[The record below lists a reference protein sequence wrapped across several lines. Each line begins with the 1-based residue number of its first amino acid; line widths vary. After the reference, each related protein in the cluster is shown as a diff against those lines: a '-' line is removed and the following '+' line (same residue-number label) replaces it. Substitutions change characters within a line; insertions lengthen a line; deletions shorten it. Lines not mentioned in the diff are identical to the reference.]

1 MKKILSVLLVLTF
14 LIVGCSNNNN
24 SSNYIKQEYIT
35 LQQFEEKLNKKET
48 FAFVV
53 ASRTCSHCKALKEM
67 LKTYPSDKTIYLFE
81 VQDASK
87 EDISKLQTKYPG
99 LNSTPTTFFFES
111 GELKDTEVGYSKDS
125 ITAKLNKFFK

>member
-14 LIVGCSNNNN
+14 LIVGCSNNN

-35 LQQFEEKLNKKET
+35 LQQFEEKLDKKET

-87 EDISKLQTKYPG
+87 EDISKLQTKYPS

>member
-14 LIVGCSNNNN
+14 LIVGCSNNN

-99 LNSTPTTFFFES
+99 LNSTPTTFFFEA